1 MRKIVVA
8 VAAAAGIIAATF
20 AVHAS
25 TPGHSLATGGTI
37 ISEN

>member
-1 MRKIVVA
+1 MRKVIVAV
-8 VAAAAGIIAATF
+8 VAAAGVIAAAF